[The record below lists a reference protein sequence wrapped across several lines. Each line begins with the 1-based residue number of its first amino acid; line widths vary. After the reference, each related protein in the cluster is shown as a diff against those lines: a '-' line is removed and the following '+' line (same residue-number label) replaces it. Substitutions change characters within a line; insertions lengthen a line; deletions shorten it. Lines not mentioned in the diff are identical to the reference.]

1 MSEGDAFSLPELLIV
16 IAVIAI
22 LVSLLLPALSRSRG
36 SARSIQCLNNLR
48 QFGIA
53 TRLFLDEA
61 ASSFIPN
68 RGESAR
74 WPENGGSLEPYNINT
89 EPGRLFYCPVEK
101 KEEADDAVTYQ
112 FNRFG
117 SGLSPIDQKPLGL
130 MEKFNHPDGSMAG
143 MRGRVEQDV
152 INPADMI
159 IMAEMSEVIYP
170 NGPPPPDLSPYYPFE
185 PSKGYNPPRAD
196 MFWFRHNARANAL
209 FADTHVEGFNRE
221 NLIGTNAPI
230 RRRWNRDNQPHDEN
244 WR

>member
-89 EPGRLFYCPVEK
+89 EPGRLFYCPGEK
-101 KEEADDAVTYQ
+101 KAD
-112 FNRFG
+112 
-117 SGLSPIDQKPLGL
+117 
-130 MEKFNHPDGSMAG
+130 AG
-143 MRGRVEQDV
+143 GMTAQADRMEQDT
-152 INPADMI
+152 
-159 IMAEMSEVIYP
+159 AEWSAGKSGGVHGRWDWRVSPVRSGRRCVVFIVRFFLSQVACFVSRSEVCYP
-170 NGPPPPDLSPYYPFE
+170 PAWPLARGVHSI
-185 PSKGYNPPRAD
+185 SKVPG
-196 MFWFRHNARANAL
+196 
-209 FADTHVEGFNRE
+209 
-221 NLIGTNAPI
+221 
-230 RRRWNRDNQPHDEN
+230 
-244 WR
+244 